1 MSPHI
6 RMAAP
11 RDGVGVVERLLQGCS
26 GRHVSQSASEAG
38 ARRCQSVAVA
48 RRPCGDVTPPPYK
61 RRWVGA
67 HGGIAGVAKA
77 LPSAGGS
84 GARRRVVGGTRAGRL
99 EHGGRRWRGRRAEPA
114 FIADAAAAVAHA
126 TYRRGHMLLREIA
139 LDSANVGDDV
149 RSVQAS
155 SADVIATREFLRL
168 LRMRL
173 ETQDALERARQVAR
187 FTAQPAMISPL
198 SEVLGEHDT
207 AADAQSPGDRREDPQ
222 VDVGS
227 ASAGAAD
234 GDPRQRL
241 SLPPA
246 QIDGIFATVET
257 LFKAVQRHYGEAYLR
272 EHLCTAAGGG
282 MMGQERHKLS
292 RHAERI
298 LIEHYEQHGAYPSA
312 IEKERL
318 VRATGLSRK
327 QVTYWFGNRRMREK
341 NGRLRRRKPPRD
353 RPEGAASVS

>member
-1 MSPHI
+1 MVLVLWSGCCRGAAAAMFPKAHLKQARDVASRLRSHGDPAGTLRRRPI
-6 RMAAP
+6 NVAGSARTVASLASRKLSHLLAAVEHEGALLAAHERGVWSMAEGAGEGAAQN
-11 RDGVGVVERLLQGCS
+11 RRLLQTLQPLL
-26 GRHVSQSASEAG
+26 RMQHTD
-38 ARRCQSVAVA
+38 VA
-48 RRPCGDVTPPPYK
+48 
-61 RRWVGA
+61 
-67 HGGIAGVAKA
+67 
-77 LPSAGGS
+77 
-84 GARRRVVGGTRAGRL
+84 
-99 EHGGRRWRGRRAEPA
+99 
-114 FIADAAAAVAHA
+114 
-126 TYRRGHMLLREIA
+126 HMLLREIA

-222 VDVGS
+222 VDAGS

>member
-1 MSPHI
+1 MVLVLWSGCCSGAVAAMFPKAHL
-6 RMAAP
+6 RQACDAASRLRSHGDPAGTSRRRPVNVVGSARAMASLAS
-11 RDGVGVVERLLQGCS
+11 RKLSHLLQAVEHEGALLAAHEQGVWSMTECAGEGAAQNRRLLQTL
-26 GRHVSQSASEAG
+26 RPLLHMQDTD
-38 ARRCQSVAVA
+38 VA
-48 RRPCGDVTPPPYK
+48 R
-61 RRWVGA
+61 
-67 HGGIAGVAKA
+67 
-77 LPSAGGS
+77 
-84 GARRRVVGGTRAGRL
+84 
-99 EHGGRRWRGRRAEPA
+99 
-114 FIADAAAAVAHA
+114 
-126 TYRRGHMLLREIA
+126 MLLREIA
-139 LDSANVGDDV
+139 LDSADVDDDV

-155 SADVIATREFLRL
+155 SADVVATREFLRL

-187 FTAQPAMISPL
+187 FTGQPAMISPL
-198 SEVLGEHDT
+198 SEVLGEHDA
-207 AADAQSPGDRREDPQ
+207 AADAKSPDDRQEDPQ
-222 VDVGS
+222 VDVDS
-227 ASAGAAD
+227 VSAGATD
-234 GDPRQRL
+234 GDRRHRPSL
-241 SLPPA
+241 LPPA

-257 LFKAVQRHYGEAYLR
+257 LFKAVQHRYGEAYLR

-341 NGRLRRRKPPRD
+341 NGRLRRRKPPREG
-353 RPEGAASVS
+353 PEGAASVS